1 LRAEQQR
8 GAKGEKDV
16 VAGSRIPRA
25 EEERAPPG
33 VRYAIDLSGPL
44 RRYLTSEYRVILINY
59 TVS

>member
-1 LRAEQQR
+1 VQKGKKMLWLDLGFLVQR
-8 GAKGEKDV
+8 KNV
-16 VAGSRIPRA
+16 
-25 EEERAPPG
+25 PPG